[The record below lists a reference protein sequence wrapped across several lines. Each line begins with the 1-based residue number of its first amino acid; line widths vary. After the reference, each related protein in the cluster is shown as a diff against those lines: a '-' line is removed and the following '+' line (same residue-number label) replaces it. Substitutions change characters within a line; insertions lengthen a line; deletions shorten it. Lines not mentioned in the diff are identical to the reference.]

1 MLFIYSA
8 WNNNPICKNVFFSQF
23 LRISANLSGF
33 FQCFT
38 ASSSSQD
45 NNDIISIKS
54 DSDDDDM
61 KQHLVEFEDGTIKL
75 VPDYCIA
82 YGAAPENFIK
92 LKSQTRIIARRKSKF
107 LPVVTVPHLST
118 DEKDSEKA
126 KFIGKHIYDNDDTA
140 FYPGIT
146 GCNTHTCRKNGRWYN
161 LVFFDDGHVQYVKNA
176 DIRIV
181 FGTYG
186 TKYVHPNAKQF
197 FDYYFIGLRNTN
209 QVEMDCAVGKNYL
222 VSWDSAFEIAEVIQY
237 DRERPALALLF
248 FSQRKI
254 LEWLYVGS
262 PRFQKVWTEIL
273 KDKKYQDANATMIE
287 VSSDSE
293 EENDDYVSPVKLP
306 LSSTAKNLIQK
317 EVCLFPR
324 TLIDNYKEP
333 RDLGARHTCSNN
345 CVRQYEEN
353 EKIFDF
359 DPLKRPLL
367 AGWKRKMADR
377 IYIYDAPCGRTCY
390 TIENIHRYL
399 VATDSKLSID
409 CFCLSANI
417 ECMIEKRSQNGSG
430 KTYYLNDVSL
440 LDSIHDFFSFFSYI
454 SFY

>member
-1 MLFIYSA
+1 
-8 WNNNPICKNVFFSQF
+8 
-23 LRISANLSGF
+23 
-33 FQCFT
+33 
-38 ASSSSQD
+38 
-45 NNDIISIKS
+45 
-54 DSDDDDM
+54 M

-75 VPDYCIA
+75 LPDYCVA
-82 YGAAPENFIK
+82 NGAAPENFIK

-107 LPVVTVPHLST
+107 LPIETVPHLSP
-118 DEKDSEKA
+118 DENDSEKA
-126 KFIGKHIYDNDDTA
+126 KFTANQLFVNDDTA
-140 FYPGIT
+140 FYPGIM
-146 GCNTHTCRKNGRWYN
+146 GSNTHSCRKNGRWYN

-181 FGTYG
+181 FGSYG

-197 FDYYFIGLRNTN
+197 FDYYFVGLRRTV
-209 QVEMDCAVGKNYL
+209 QIEMNCDVGKICS
-222 VSWDSAFEIAEVIQY
+222 VSLNGEFELAEVIQY
-237 DRERPALALLF
+237 DPERPALALLLF
-248 FSQRKI
+248 IKRNI

-273 KDKKYQDANATMIE
+273 KDKKYKDVNATMIE

-293 EENDDYVSPVKLP
+293 EENDDYDSPVKRP
-306 LSSTAKNLIQK
+306 LSSTSKNLIQR

-324 TLIDNYKEP
+324 TLIDNYREP
-333 RDLGARHTCSNN
+333 RDLGARHTCSNS

-377 IYIYDAPCGRTCY
+377 IYIYDAPCGRTYY
-390 TIENIHRYL
+390 TIDNIHKYL

-430 KTYYLNDVSL
+430 KTYYLNDVSSL
-440 LDSIHDFFSFFSYI
+440 ESILDFVFFFLSMLFYLKKIQFEMKFYI
-454 SFY
+454 CSS